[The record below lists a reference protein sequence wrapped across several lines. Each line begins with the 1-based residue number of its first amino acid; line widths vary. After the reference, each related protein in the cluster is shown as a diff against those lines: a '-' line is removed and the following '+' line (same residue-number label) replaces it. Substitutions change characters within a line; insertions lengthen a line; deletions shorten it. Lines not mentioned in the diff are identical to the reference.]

1 MTGKNIIYEIIKK
14 TKRMNIYIFTRDLRI
29 HDNKLFNASMNKKTL
44 PIFIFNP
51 KQLDSSYASKKSITF
66 MVESLIDLDKDLRKH
81 SSGLSCYIGD
91 PINIL
96 TKLCKENNVEGI
108 YIMADYSPF
117 ASERYEKISEL
128 ARSNNISI
136 FSDDTQILDSMCFSN
151 YKKYT
156 YYYNDK
162 KHLANASNLKI
173 TNYPIRN
180 LLKRKGKSIDHFKYL
195 ISDKGIID
203 GGRTA
208 GLKLLRTMNKFKS
221 YGKTRNI
228 CSIPTTLLSA
238 YMKYGV
244 VSVSEVLLAV
254 KKGDAKNLT
263 RQILWRDFYY
273 SLAFN
278 NPSIFEGH
286 EMINKINWRDMGKKS
301 VKKDFKAWKD
311 GKTGFLLCDAGMRE
325 LKTTGFMHN
334 RVRMLVVY
342 VLSKLLLINWRYG
355 EKHFAQNL
363 TDYDWVINSMNW
375 QNVLGGWYFAMP
387 YFRVMNP
394 MMQLKKHDPDCEYV
408 KKWLPEIRDIPN
420 KCLLKW
426 DTEYQNY
433 NVLPPIADYKKAKRR
448 FLKEIK

>member
-1 MTGKNIIYEIIKK
+1 
-14 TKRMNIYIFTRDLRI
+14 MNIYIFTRDLRI
-29 HDNKLFNASMNKKTL
+29 HDNKLFDVSMNKKTL

-51 KQLDSSYASKKSITF
+51 KQLKSSFASKKSITF
-66 MVESLIDLDKDLRKH
+66 MIESLIDLDKDLKKH
-81 SSGLSCYIGD
+81 GSGLNCYIGD
-91 PINIL
+91 PIAIL
-96 TKLCKENNVEGI
+96 SKLCKENNVEGI

-117 ASERYEKISEL
+117 ANDRYEKIAEL
-128 ARSNNISI
+128 ARNNNISI

-162 KHLANASNLKI
+162 KNLTSMANLKI
-173 TNYPIRN
+173 NKYKIRN
-180 LLKRKGKSIDHFKYL
+180 LLKRKGKSIDKFMYL
-195 ISDKGIID
+195 KGEKGIVD

-208 GLKLLRTMNKFKS
+208 GLKLLQTMNEFKN

-228 CSIPTTLLSA
+228 CIIPTTLLSA

-263 RQILWRDFYY
+263 RQIMWRDFYY

-286 EMINKINWRDMGKKS
+286 EAINNIKWRDIDKID
-301 VKKDFKAWKD
+301 VKRDWKAWKA

-325 LKTTGFMHN
+325 LKETGFMHN

-342 VLSKLLLINWRYG
+342 VLSKLLLIYWRHG
-355 EKHFAQNL
+355 EKHFARNL

-394 MMQLKKHDPDCEYV
+394 MIQLKKYDPNCEYI

-420 KCLLKW
+420 KDLLKW
-426 DTEYQNY
+426 DTEYKKY
-433 NVLPPIADYKKAKRR
+433 DVLPPIADYNKVKHIFRKEVKKYY
-448 FLKEIK
+448 